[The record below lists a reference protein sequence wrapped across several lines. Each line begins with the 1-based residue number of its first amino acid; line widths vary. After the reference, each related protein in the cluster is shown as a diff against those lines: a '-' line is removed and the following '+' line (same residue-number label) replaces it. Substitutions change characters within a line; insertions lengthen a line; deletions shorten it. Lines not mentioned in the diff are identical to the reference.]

1 MGYTKAALVV
11 PTGKRLRQH
20 ELKLAGKIE
29 QKELMM
35 GNAKEEQIGQRKK
48 TILVVDDETGPR
60 ESLKMILKPYYN
72 VITAERVEIAWEE
85 YQKAKPD
92 LVTVDL
98 KMPGMSGL
106 TLLRRIR
113 EQGSLTPCI
122 IITGYGSMD
131 TAIEGLELGAYDY
144 LAKPFDIEHILN
156 VVAGALSW
164 DSAPFVAG
172 LFKAR
177 YDVPQLAE
185 EHLTQRK
192 QAQPEPSGKTRGK
205 KYIEEC
211 KLMVGSTLHDLRGE
225 FVGIGTALRLL
236 RKGSDFSTDVQA
248 KFEMIE
254 RSLEYSNLLLKR
266 LFDYLNVGKLET
278 ALIDAGE
285 VLRKTEALLKPRLP
299 AGVELKLEIQQPLKQ
314 RVVSGREEHLMG
326 VLLELVHNAIA
337 AMGEKGGD
345 IELRVEGRNGSIVI
359 LVKDKGPGIPIAAR
373 KKVFKKQTPSTRGL
387 GMGLY
392 LSHRIVRLMG
402 GKLKLE
408 ASSKKGTTFAV
419 VLPVASDKK
428 EL

>member
-1 MGYTKAALVV
+1 M
-11 PTGKRLRQH
+11 TGQADKKQ
-20 ELKLAGKIE
+20 EK
-29 QKELMM
+29 QT
-35 GNAKEEQIGQRKK
+35 K
-48 TILVVDDETGPR
+48 TILVVDDEMGPR
-60 ESLKMILKPYYN
+60 EALKAILKPYYN
-72 VITAERVEIAWEE
+72 VITAERVGIAWEE

-98 KMPGMSGL
+98 RMPGMSGL

-131 TAIEGLELGAYDY
+131 TAIEGMELGAYDY
-144 LAKPFDIEHILN
+144 LTKPFDVQHLLN
-156 VVAGALSW
+156 VVAGALSL
-164 DSAPFVAG
+164 DSAQLAAN
-172 LFKAR
+172 LFKAS
-177 YDVPQLAE
+177 DHVLQLAK
-185 EHLTQRK
+185 EHLTERNQT
-192 QAQPEPSGKTRGK
+192 QSEPSGKTRGK
-205 KYIEEC
+205 RYIEEC

-236 RKGSDFSTDVQA
+236 RKGSDFSADVQA
-248 KFEMIE
+248 KSEMIE

-266 LFDYLNVGKLET
+266 LFDYLNVGKLEPE
-278 ALIDAGE
+278 LIEAE
-285 VLRKTEALLKPRLP
+285 KVLRKTEALLKPRLP
-299 AGVELKLEIQQPLKQ
+299 AGVELKLEIEQPLKQ

-337 AMGEKGGD
+337 ATGEKGGD
-345 IELRVEGRNGSIVI
+345 IELRLEGRNGSIVI

-419 VLPVASDKK
+419 ILPVATDKK